1 MELETEGQFIKNS
14 LSKNQK
20 NFYPDIPYGELSFKY
35 SFSNKLDFFTQLE
48 FVSQHNLWDVTVEQL
63 GLSYQNPYFTLKA
76 GLMPLP
82 LGFSYKNLK
91 EFILPL
97 HLYSLFIVNQMDT
110 GLIFEIPLIKDH
122 LSIEGS
128 RFKGYLKRNSDNYYK
143 PPEFAPLIFSLKSKG
158 LHGADLSPG

>member
-1 MELETEGQFIKNS
+1 MLT
-14 LSKNQK
+14 
-20 NFYPDIPYGELSFKY
+20 
-35 SFSNKLDFFTQLE
+35 
-48 FVSQHNLWDVTVEQL
+48 
-63 GLSYQNPYFTLKA
+63 
-76 GLMPLP
+76 
-82 LGFSYKNLK
+82 KNLK

-143 PPEFAPLIFSLKSKG
+143 SPEFAPLIFSLNSKG
-158 LHGADLSPG
+158 SSWSGFVTWLKQDFAFLESLNALGAGFNLQTAFFQDRFKGFLQGEIWGSKEENQSSLSYYLFPKLKI